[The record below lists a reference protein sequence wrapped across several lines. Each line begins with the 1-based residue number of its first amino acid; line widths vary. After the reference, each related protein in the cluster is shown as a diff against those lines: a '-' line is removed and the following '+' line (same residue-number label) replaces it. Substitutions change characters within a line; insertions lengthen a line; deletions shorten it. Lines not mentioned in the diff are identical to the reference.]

1 MPGERRANSN
11 ESKEILMEKQQE
23 INYGQPGSME
33 YILRAQLAKSVH
45 GLVKMAPGT
54 AKRILEELNF
64 PGQRPLS
71 SSRVYGKKLAI
82 VTGDWM
88 GSFPIDFAALP
99 DGRIWLLDGQHR
111 LTAISE
117 QDAPVLI
124 TLRLIDVD
132 SEKEAKKLYAG
143 YDLTESIRTTRQIID
158 AVGIAKEIGIS
169 ERLAKTVYEA
179 ASILLN
185 NMEPM
190 TGSASVKKHPEIF
203 AKQKRLESIS
213 EWAKEAKEFELLI
226 APAAPAL
233 KQRIKTSGPVAVA
246 LYTLR
251 HQPARA
257 HEFWA
262 GLAKNDGLRRGD
274 PRATLIQ
281 DYLTRSVGIGSARQR
296 VQQTTLAWNAFCEG
310 RDLKIIK
317 CIEDAPIVIWGTPAK
332 AKK

>member
-1 MPGERRANSN
+1 
-11 ESKEILMEKQQE
+11 MEKQQE
-23 INYGQPGSME
+23 IKFGQPGSME
-33 YILRAQLAKSVH
+33 YILRSQVAKSCG

-54 AKRILEELNF
+54 AKRILDELNF
-64 PGQRPLS
+64 PGQRPIN

-82 VTGDWM
+82 ITGNWM
-88 GSFPIDFAALP
+88 GSFPVDFAVLP

-117 QDAPVLI
+117 QDVPTSI
-124 TLRLIDVD
+124 TLRLIEVD

-143 YDLTESIRTTRQIID
+143 YDLTESVRTTRQIID

-169 ERLAKTVYEA
+169 ERLAKTLYEA
-179 ASILLN
+179 APILLN
-185 NMEPM
+185 NMEPL
-190 TGSASVKKHPEIF
+190 TGSANVQQHPEIF
-203 AKQKRLESIS
+203 AKQKRLEAIP
-213 EWAKEAKEFELLI
+213 EWAKEAKEFEALVS
-226 APAAPAL
+226 PATPAL
-233 KQRIKTSGPVAVA
+233 KAKIKTSGPLSVA

-257 HEFWA
+257 REFWA

-281 DYLTRSVGIGSARQR
+281 DYLTRSVGSGSNRQR

-317 CIEDAPIVIWGTPAK
+317 CIEDAQIVIWGTPVK